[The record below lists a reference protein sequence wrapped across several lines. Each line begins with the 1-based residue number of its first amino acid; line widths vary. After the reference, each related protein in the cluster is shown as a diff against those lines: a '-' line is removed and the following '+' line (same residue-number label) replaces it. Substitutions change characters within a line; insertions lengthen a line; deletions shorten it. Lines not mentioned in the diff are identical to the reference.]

1 LADVFTDAQ
10 VKHRGMLLEL
20 ASDAAP
26 GGKIPGV
33 RSPIVIDGEAMASP
47 HPSPSLGQHT
57 EEILREIG
65 ES

>member
-1 LADVFTDAQ
+1 
-10 VKHRGMLLEL
+10 MLLEL